1 MGESCSLR
9 ERSACP
15 GQPRLPGPDTR
26 APTRHASAPIAH
38 LTPAQVFKA
47 ARALAPSVVLLEDP
61 EQVFVSDKT
70 RAAALA
76 PPGGEPPNRIKKQ
89 LLAEV
94 RRRAGREA
102 GLGGGV
108 WC

>member
-1 MGESCSLR
+1 M
-9 ERSACP
+9 P
-15 GQPRLPGPDTR
+15 
-26 APTRHASAPIAH
+26 H
-38 LTPAQVFKA
+38 LAPAQVFKA
-47 ARALAPSVVLLEDP
+47 ARALAPSVVLLEDA

-94 RRRAGREA
+94 RRRAGRGA

-108 WC
+108 WRAWVVVCGVEWGHTSCRARCVRVHSRSVS